1 MSRTTCEEHYHTF
14 GKIFICSVLG
24 KQLGKGSALKRC
36 QDIGHHAYG
45 AENLGDINTVH
56 DRSQHSDLVCLGTV
70 NVLTGTSS
78 PEIATTDNDTY
89 LNTVIYQ
96 FLYL

>member
-1 MSRTTCEEHYHTF
+1 MSVPPAKNTTIPLAKYLFALSLENSLV
-14 GKIFICSVLG
+14 KMRS
-24 KQLGKGSALKRC
+24 KGV

-45 AENLGDINTVH
+45 TENLGDINTVH

-78 PEIATTDNDTY
+78 PEIATTDNDPT
-89 LNTVIYQ
+89 
-96 FLYL
+96 